1 MLLCKFSIKFYRLVA
16 WNKTQKRI
24 VFLAEVVFVA
34 VAVAVAVSVA
44 IAIAVAVDII
54 DSQGDKHALSFI
66 PQLIYAIS

>member
-24 VFLAEVVFVA
+24 VFLAEVVF